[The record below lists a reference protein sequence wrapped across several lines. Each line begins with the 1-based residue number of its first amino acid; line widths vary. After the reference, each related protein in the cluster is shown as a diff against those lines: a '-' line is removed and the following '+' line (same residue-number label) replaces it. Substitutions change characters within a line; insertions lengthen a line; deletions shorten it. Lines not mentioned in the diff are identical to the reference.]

1 MSEDRLQNPV
11 AEAALLGALML
22 ENRLIGE
29 LAEGLRAEDF
39 CEPVHGRIWNV
50 MRKLVGAGK
59 RADAMTMRPAFG
71 HDPDCDH
78 GGYLDQLVSAPAA
91 VAGAK
96 AIAEQV
102 SDLARRRVVRQA
114 LHGAMEALSTDL
126 DRGVGEIVGQVE
138 QAAWAAESRFSDA
151 EELDAGDLVGLAIER
166 DERINADPG
175 AAGASN
181 ALISDLDAGMG
192 LLEPQ
197 QYSIVAGRPGMG
209 KTALAISAALGYSL
223 SGVPVLYIIGESS
236 SEQIGLRATADLG
249 FAMFKKDAVEH
260 ERLKKGGL
268 NSGERHRL
276 DRVREKAKLL
286 PIRFVNTGRCDIRR
300 VYSIAAR
307 HKSMWEARG
316 QRLGLVVVDHIGLF
330 DATDVNGKPILG
342 FERMN
347 AISRTLDDMKKR
359 LGVHVLALS
368 QLSRK
373 VEERTDKRPMLSDLR
388 ESGNLEQD
396 ADTVM
401 LLYREEVYLRDQEP
415 KKGEMATSGPK
426 KGNNLWDDWE
436 IEMRA
441 AEGRLDINFA
451 KVRHGAPKRQSAKFF
466 AKFSAVR
473 GGEVS
478 EYDQSDLFE

>member
-22 ENRLIGE
+22 ENKLIGE
-29 LAEGLRAEDF
+29 LAEGLRPEDF

-50 MRKLVGAGK
+50 MRKLTGAGK

-71 HDPDCDH
+71 HDADCDH
-78 GGYLDQLVSAPAA
+78 GAYLDQLVEAPAA
-91 VAGAK
+91 VAGAR

-102 SDLARRRVVRQA
+102 ADLARRRTVRKA
-114 LHGAMEALSTDL
+114 LHDAGESLATDF

-138 QAAWAAESRFSDA
+138 KAAWAAEARFGED
-151 EELDAGDLVGLAIER
+151 EELDAGDMVGLAIER

-175 AAGASN
+175 AAGARN
-181 ALISDLDAGMG
+181 VLISDLDSGMG
-192 LLEPQ
+192 LLEPG
-197 QYSIVAGRPGMG
+197 QYTIVAGRPGMG
-209 KTALAISAALGYSL
+209 KTSLAMSAALGYAL
-223 SGVPVLYIIGESS
+223 SGAPVLYIIGESS
-236 SEQIGLRATADLG
+236 SEQIALRATSDLG

-268 NSGERHRL
+268 DKGERHRL
-276 DRVREKAKLL
+276 NQIREKAKLL

-307 HKSMWEARG
+307 QKSMWEARG
-316 QRLGLVVVDHIGLF
+316 LRLGLVIVDHIGLF
-330 DATDVNGKPILG
+330 DATDINGKAIQG

-359 LGVHVLALS
+359 LDTHVMALS

-396 ADTVM
+396 ADTVI

-415 KKGEMATSGPK
+415 KKGDLATSGPR
-426 KGNNLWDDWE
+426 KGHNLWDDWE

-441 AEGRLDINFA
+441 AEGRLDMNFA
-451 KVRHGAPKRQSAKFF
+451 KVRHGSPGRQTGKFF
-466 AKFSAVR
+466 AKYYAVR

-478 EYDQSDLFE
+478 EYDQNDLFE